1 MGLMPSLRQKKRY
14 VVFEIIAEK
23 KFAIQEVRAAVDE
36 ALRSFLGQLG
46 IGKAAPL
53 FVEEKFDFDAQK
65 FMLKV
70 NNKFVDEIKMGVA
83 LCKSIKNNPII
94 IKSVIVSGSI
104 KKAGE
109 KSKTK
114 T

>member
-14 VVFEIIAEK
+14 VIFEIIAGQ
-23 KFAIQEVRAAVDE
+23 KFTLSEVKPAVEE
-36 ALRSFLGQLG
+36 ALHSFLGQLG
-46 IGKAAPL
+46 MGKAVPI
-53 FVEEKFDFDAQK
+53 FVEEKFDEPAQK

-70 NNKFVDEIKMGVA
+70 NHKFVDEIKMGVA
-83 LCKSIKNNPII
+83 LCKSIKNTPVI

-109 KSKTK
+109 KSKAK

>member
-14 VVFEIIAEK
+14 VVFEIISDQ
-23 KFAIQEVRAAVDE
+23 KFSLPEVKTSVDE

-46 IGKAAPL
+46 MGKAAPIY
-53 FVEEKFDFDAQK
+53 VDEKFDQEAQK
-65 FMLKV
+65 FLLKV

-83 LCKSIKNNPII
+83 LCKSIKNTPVI

-109 KSKTK
+109 KSKAK
-114 T
+114 N

>member
-14 VVFEIIAEK
+14 VIFEIIADK
-23 KFAIQEVRAAVDE
+23 KFILSEVKIAVDE

-46 IGKAAPL
+46 MGKAAPI
-53 FVEEKFDFDAQK
+53 FVEEKFDEPAQK

-70 NNKFVDEIKMGVA
+70 NHKFVDEIKMGVA
-83 LCKSIKNNPII
+83 LCKSIKNTPII

-109 KSKTK
+109 KSKA
-114 T
+114 